1 MEDRKTIIEK
11 KIECIIG
18 LFFLIPPIIGVVAFI
33 LSLIDPYMDF
43 ANLDFLRANWTACY
57 GYDEGGGGGMSA
69 APIYLAIMAF
79 VGAYLIKDK
88 LRYFIKDKKEEN
100 PIQEKINE

>member
-43 ANLDFLRANWTACY
+43 ANLDFLSAEWTAIV
-57 GYDEGGGGGMSA
+57 DTGGGMSA

-100 PIQEKINE
+100 PIQENTNE